1 MQEEAYHPADAAF
14 GLSEEPVPVEEP
26 LADEAA
32 MIEIMRRYAVAKA
45 DHEERKKRGG
55 EYIRQVK
62 AEVEEDLR
70 AGEERLE
77 RMRSSMLTFVTER
90 NGGRKFSVPGLCTA
104 TTTTRTRVDIA
115 DEERFLAALPESERE
130 DLFDRKLNLSRA
142 KAAARSAV
150 EETGEQPPGVEAERV
165 TSLSV
170 RPAAG

>member
-1 MQEEAYHPADAAF
+1 MQEETYHPAGAAF
-14 GLSEEPVPVEEP
+14 GPSGGSLPVEEP

-32 MIEIMRRYAVAKA
+32 MVEIMRRYASAKA
-45 DHEERKKRGG
+45 DH
-55 EYIRQVK
+55 
-62 AEVEEDLR
+62 
-70 AGEERLE
+70 EERLE
-77 RMRSSMLTFVTER
+77 RMRSSMLAFLSER
-90 NGGRKFSVPGLCTA
+90 NGGRKFSVPGLGTA
-104 TTTTRTRVDIA
+104 TTTTRTRVEIA

-130 DLFDRKLNLSRA
+130 ELFDRKLNLSRA